1 MNKVILLCIILL
13 CAALL
18 AGCAGSETSRQNEAG
33 KNQANEIIRC
43 LNNKDSAGLNKMF
56 CKELTSKYSYDDS
69 IAKAMNMYSG
79 KCLSHK
85 QILVNGNYVSEK
97 GVVKDSH
104 INYNINDV
112 KTDGGFHYTIT
123 VYSYLT
129 YEENPDRVGISYIK
143 ITNKENGSSVEIGK
157 ILE

>member
-1 MNKVILLCIILL
+1 MKKIFFLCLILLCT
-13 CAALL
+13 ALL
-18 AGCAGSETSRQNEAG
+18 AGCAESETSRQTNAG

-43 LNNKDSAGLNKMF
+43 LNNNDSAGLNKLL
-56 CKELTSKYSYDDS
+56 CRELTSKYSYDDP
-69 IAKAMNMYSG
+69 IAKAMKLYSG

-85 QILVNGNYVSEK
+85 QIMINGDYISDS

-104 INYNINDV
+104 INYTIKDI
-112 KTDGGFHYTIT
+112 KTDGGFHYNIT

-129 YEENPDRVGISYIK
+129 YEENPDRVGICYIK
-143 ITNKENGSSVEIGK
+143 IVNTDNGSSVTIGK

>member
-1 MNKVILLCIILL
+1 MILLCT
-13 CAALL
+13 ALL
-18 AGCAGSETSRQNEAG
+18 VACAGSETSRQNEAG
-33 KNQANEIIRC
+33 KSQANEIIRC
-43 LNNKDSAGLNKMF
+43 LNNNDAAGLRKLF
-56 CKELTSKYSYDDS
+56 CKELTSKYTYEES
-69 IAKAMNMYSG
+69 ISKAMNLYSG

-85 QILVNGNYVSEK
+85 QIMVNGNYTSDK

-104 INYNINDV
+104 INYTINDV

-129 YEENPDRVGISYIK
+129 YEENPDRVGVCYIK
-143 ITNKENGSSVEIGK
+143 IVNKENGSVAEIGK